1 MIKYFLLAGF
11 LLSINVLQA
20 QKLSVDHGEIEFY
33 TETVLSDIDAI
44 TEKVD
49 AILDIQTGVFEVS
62 VSIESFEFEYEL
74 MQEHFNEDYMESE
87 QFPLATFKG
96 KILQNISN
104 ITKEM
109 EVDASGEM
117 TIHGVT
123 KEIIAEVSMTY
134 LDESEKTK
142 IRAAGDLL
150 GVEAKFNITLSDFD
164 VENMILGSKVSD
176 SIDITVTMVGSNAM

>member
-123 KEIIAEVSMTY
+123 KEIKVKANISKIEGFTLVKCKIPVIFKDYNVDEPSILKKSVAKEVVVKGELY
-134 LDESEKTK
+134 FK
-142 IRAAGDLL
+142 
-150 GVEAKFNITLSDFD
+150 
-164 VENMILGSKVSD
+164 
-176 SIDITVTMVGSNAM
+176 